1 MVHYLVKTFHVRK
14 KLPEVTNDLIFYFVL
29 QEFFVE
35 DVEPL
40 FNDGCKVRRV
50 LRLWNI
56 VGCSS
61 SAAVFDK
68 MN

>member
-14 KLPEVTNDLIFYFVL
+14 KLPEVTNGLIFYFVL

-50 LRLWNI
+50 LRL
-56 VGCSS
+56 
-61 SAAVFDK
+61 
-68 MN
+68 